1 MKRKKESPRLQDP
14 ITPPGVYVHTENDIL
29 DFAVIIT
36 EHLLD
41 NCPGYLAPRVLEQ
54 DGKYT
59 EYTFD
64 FQDFVEEAVARAVHS
79 RKHPLKK

>member
-1 MKRKKESPRLQDP
+1 MTEKQSLRLKGP

-41 NCPGYLAPRVLEQ
+41 KCPGYLATRVLEQ

-79 RKHPLKK
+79 RKRPLKK

>member
-1 MKRKKESPRLQDP
+1 MTMTKKCQNKLTHKHYDKKEYPRLQDP

-41 NCPGYLAPRVLEQ
+41 KCPGYLA
-54 DGKYT
+54 T
-59 EYTFD
+59 EFLSKTVSTQSTPLTF
-64 FQDFVEEAVARAVHS
+64 
-79 RKHPLKK
+79 KTLLKKL